1 MHRRQ
6 FLGLL
11 AALAA
16 AGAAG
21 GDAVRRVAAQTDRSL
36 WWSPAPGGTLPPNR
50 VVLEWRYLAG
60 RISEAGQDVGFV
72 VSLADFNAP
81 FVDPPQLLVMREDLA
96 GATPHRAQVYPGSLT
111 YDAASATYRF
121 AASSGAAAATWRFD
135 SASQR
140 YTLSV
145 VSPELELG
153 ELTLIPQGALIP
165 EAGTGQIT
173 TATFGGVDIFS
184 DYYADWVTISRGGAN
199 LGVGRL
205 DMQSIRPAAFTLPT
219 GFSHH
224 WFAVA
229 AESEGAP
236 VWLSAWRLVSERSFW
251 VVTIARNS
259 GASWSVESFTER
271 TPDIAYPLSVEVR
284 DWQPQPV
291 ADGEPPRRTGR
302 RWLLSA
308 GRSAPGD
315 LLNLV
320 VSVAPGQF
328 ISGAR
333 VGAGLT
339 TTPLMQEAVGNT
351 ASGSLQGVALGPVR
365 LVVAESTFSELAGQ
379 RLHLPVLRQ

>member
-1 MHRRQ
+1 MRRRQ

-16 AGAAG
+16 AGG
-21 GDAVRRVAAQTDRSL
+21 YVVRRVAAQTDRSL
-36 WWSPAPGGTLPPNR
+36 WWPPAPGGTLPPNR

-60 RISEAGQDVGFV
+60 RISAGGQDVGFV

-96 GATPHRAQVYPGSLT
+96 GAAPHRAQVYPGALT

-145 VSPELELG
+145 VSPELELD
-153 ELTLIPQGALIP
+153 ELTLIPQGAFIP

-173 TATFGGVDIFS
+173 TASFGGVDIFS
-184 DYYADWVTISRGGAN
+184 DYHADWVAISRGGAN
-199 LGVGRL
+199 LGVGCL

-229 AESEGAP
+229 AENAGAP
-236 VWLSAWRLVSERSFW
+236 VWITAWRLVSERTFW
-251 VVTIARNS
+251 VITIARNS
-259 GASWSVESFTER
+259 GASWSVETFTER
-271 TPDIAYPLSVEVR
+271 SPDIAYPLSVEVR
-284 DWQPQPV
+284 AWQPQPV
-291 ADGEPPRRTGR
+291 AEGEPPRRTGR

-333 VGAGLT
+333 VGAGLAA
-339 TTPLMQEAVGNT
+339 TPLMQEAVGSE
-351 ASGSLQGVALGPVR
+351 ARGSLQGADLEAVR
-365 LVVAESTFSELAGQ
+365 LVVAESTFSEPAGQ
-379 RLHLPVLRQ
+379 QLHLPLLRQ